1 MPEGPLGEDRHILN
15 PIAMTVCQRTIPRR
29 SDYVACRHGDA
40 DQAIWQESLGM
51 SSPAG
56 AATSVEEAPI
66 TRLDVRTSSG
76 ARAAE
81 LTEQAA

>member
-1 MPEGPLGEDRHILN
+1 M
-15 PIAMTVCQRTIPRR
+15 
-29 SDYVACRHGDA
+29 ACRHGDA

-56 AATSVEEAPI
+56 AATSVVEAPI

-76 ARAAE
+76 ACAAE
-81 LTEQAA
+81 LTAQTSQELGQLLV